1 MGSSAALSVALV
13 RARAQA
19 QGHDLSPDELFE
31 QAMKAE
37 RIFHTMPSGLDAL
50 VSGQGGVVYF
60 EKGEP
65 PRTESLPQP
74 KWSII
79 VLDSGHSGNTSAMV
93 KQVAA
98 QRPAV
103 NQTLA
108 AIGDLS
114 RAAKKQLADVT
125 VLGELLT
132 ENHRL
137 LSQLG
142 VSTPELDSLVKVA
155 LDAGAAGAKLSGAG
169 GGGVVIAVTADPEA
183 VLSRVLR
190 RNINGFTCT
199 IWSDKDEECKLQP

>member
-1 MGSSAALSVALV
+1 LKSKFFSGEGHGKLILTGEHSVVYGHPAIAVGITTKTTVQLHPLRGPSQLDPSASDHRLEQVVSTLLPNGYRIRIHSALPTGRGMGSSAALSVALV

-103 NQTLA
+103 NQTY
-108 AIGDLS
+108 S
-114 RAAKKQLADVT
+114 RNS
-125 VLGELLT
+125 E
-132 ENHRL
+132 
-137 LSQLG
+137 SQRP
-142 VSTPELDSLVKVA
+142 S
-155 LDAGAAGAKLSGAG
+155 
-169 GGGVVIAVTADPEA
+169 
-183 VLSRVLR
+183 
-190 RNINGFTCT
+190 
-199 IWSDKDEECKLQP
+199 